1 MHKKSGIEI
10 EVLPANEGDCILIK
24 AVKEDIHILIDGGTT
39 ETYRNYLRVR
49 LNQLRNEGKLIY

>member
-24 AVKEDIHILIDGGTT
+24 AVKED
-39 ETYRNYLRVR
+39 
-49 LNQLRNEGKLIY
+49 LNEMRQAYVEYFPEDEKVEIPQE